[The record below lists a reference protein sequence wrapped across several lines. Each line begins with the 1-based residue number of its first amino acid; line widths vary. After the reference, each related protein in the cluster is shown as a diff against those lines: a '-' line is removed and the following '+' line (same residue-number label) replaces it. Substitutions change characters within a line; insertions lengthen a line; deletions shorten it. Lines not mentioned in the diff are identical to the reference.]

1 MIKLNNF
8 CISRLNRSITK
19 YSKFYLV
26 RRIKV
31 LVLIFGFLISYLMAT
46 LFNTC
51 DFEVFENLEFIGGTQ
66 LKLLHHVIMIGKF
79 LKASKH

>member
-1 MIKLNNF
+1 MIKPNNF
-8 CISRLNRSITK
+8 CISRLNRSIT
-19 YSKFYLV
+19 KFYLV

>member
-1 MIKLNNF
+1 
-8 CISRLNRSITK
+8 
-19 YSKFYLV
+19 
-26 RRIKV
+26 
-31 LVLIFGFLISYLMAT
+31 MAT